1 MAAGAATHEPM
12 KMGWASGDVG
22 FVLGASSLW
31 LTSGSLN
38 CAASTYLRL
47 VGTRL
52 LRTSTWRSGMDP
64 ILERGAG
71 LDVHQSSIT
80 ACVRCGWHFALWGF
94 K

>member
-1 MAAGAATHEPM
+1 
-12 KMGWASGDVG
+12 
-22 FVLGASSLW
+22 
-31 LTSGSLN
+31 
-38 CAASTYLRL
+38 
-47 VGTRL
+47 
-52 LRTSTWRSGMDP
+52 MDP